1 MFTYKLDEDAYLKPL
16 ELHEAQDFFDL
27 IEQSK
32 SHLRPWMPWTDWTN
46 QVKDTEGFIRSTM
59 EQVGRNDG
67 FQAGIWYKGKAA
79 GVIGFHRVDWTNKAT
94 SIGYWLG
101 EAFIGKGLMTKASAP
116 LLEHAFTAYDLERIE
131 LRAST
136 QNKKSQLVAERLGFT
151 KEGIA
156 RRAEWVD
163 GQFHDH
169 IVYSLLKE
177 EWKKSYSF

>member
-1 MFTYKLDEDAYLKPL
+1 MFSYKIGENAYLKPL
-16 ELHEAQDFFDL
+16 EMHDAPAFFKL

-32 SHLRPWMPWTDWTN
+32 AHLRPWMPWTEFTN
-46 QVKDTEGFIRSTM
+46 EVKDTENFIRSTM
-59 EQVGRNDG
+59 EQIGRNDG
-67 FQAGIWYKGKAA
+67 FQVGIWSDGKAA

-101 EAFIGKGLMTKASAP
+101 NDFVGKGLMTKAGAA
-116 LLEHAFTAYDLERIE
+116 LIEHAFVAYQLERIE

-136 QNKKSQLVAERLGFT
+136 QNEKSQLVAERLGFT

-156 RRAEWVD
+156 RRAELVN

-177 EWKKSYSF
+177 EWTK

>member
-136 QNKKSQLVAERLGFT
+136 QNKKKPAG
-151 KEGIA
+151 G
-156 RRAEWVD
+156 
-163 GQFHDH
+163 
-169 IVYSLLKE
+169 
-177 EWKKSYSF
+177 